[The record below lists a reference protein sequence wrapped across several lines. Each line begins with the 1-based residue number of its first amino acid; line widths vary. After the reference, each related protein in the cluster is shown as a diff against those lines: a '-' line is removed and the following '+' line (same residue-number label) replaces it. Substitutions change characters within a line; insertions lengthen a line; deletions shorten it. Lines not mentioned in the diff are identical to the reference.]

1 MSELINGYE
10 DSDSKSDSEPEEEE
24 FKQAEKLVPN

>member
-1 MSELINGYE
+1 MPELINGYE
-10 DSDSKSDSEPEEEE
+10 DSDSKSGSEPEE